1 VAERLR
7 TQFPGYVDLDLHQMY
22 TPQPD
27 GSILIGDTHIR
38 EITSS
43 PFQSEAGLEVLLAE
57 ARKLFGVDVL
67 DVSERWQGVYSS
79 AAGSEFL
86 LVEPIGGVHIVT
98 VTTGIGMPT
107 SMSLAESSVTR
118 ALEPV

>member
-1 VAERLR
+1 
-7 TQFPGYVDLDLHQMY
+7 M
-22 TPQPD
+22 
-27 GSILIGDTHIR
+27 
-38 EITSS
+38 
-43 PFQSEAGLEVLLAE
+43 EVLLAE
-57 ARKLFGVDVL
+57 ARKLFGVDTI
-67 DVSERWQGVYSS
+67 DFSERWQDVYSS

-107 SMSLAESSVTR
+107 SMGLAESSVTR